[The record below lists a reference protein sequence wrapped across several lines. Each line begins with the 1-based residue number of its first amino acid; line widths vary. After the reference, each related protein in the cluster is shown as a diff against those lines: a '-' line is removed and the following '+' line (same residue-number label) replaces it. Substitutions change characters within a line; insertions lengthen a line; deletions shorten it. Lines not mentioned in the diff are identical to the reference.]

1 MNRERFDEIVGKV
14 LDSLPEEFGK
24 LLDNVIIFTE
34 DTPSAETLAESEV
47 PEGETLF
54 GLYEGIPLT
63 ERTHDYGLVA
73 PDRITIFQK
82 PIEEACDTEDEVA
95 SQIRRTVL
103 HEIAHFFGIEEDRM
117 DEIEDGWEQVDD

>member
-1 MNRERFDEIVGKV
+1 
-14 LDSLPEEFGK
+14 
-24 LLDNVIIFTE
+24 
-34 DTPSAETLAESEV
+34 
-47 PEGETLF
+47 
-54 GLYEGIPLT
+54 
-63 ERTHDYGLVA
+63 VA